1 MTQEAADPPFS
12 SGHSRVVALLEVLLC
27 SSVPTQLLLSGALAA
42 AGVAPRTAAGQLSTP
57 FVVAL
62 SLGDTLILV
71 TLMIVL
77 SRLHGQ
83 SAWVLWR
90 GRRPAGRE
98 VLLGVAIAPIV
109 LVGVGLLLAAIQ
121 HNVPA
126 LRNVP
131 TNPLGELAAGGPWN
145 AATLGAVAII
155 AGGLREELQ
164 RAFLLQRFEQHLGG
178 TSVGVVVLSVAFGL
192 GHAMQGWDAVIA
204 TGLLGACWSVLYLWR
219 RSSIAPVVSHAGF
232 NAIEVVQMALLAG

>member
-1 MTQEAADPPFS
+1 MTLEPAAPPIS
-12 SGHSRVVALLEVLLC
+12 QGHGRLVALLEVLLC
-27 SSVPTQLLLSGALAA
+27 SSVPTQLLLSGVLAA
-42 AGVAPRTAAGQLSTP
+42 VGVVPRTATGQLSAP

-62 SLGDTLILV
+62 SLGDTVVLI

-83 SAWVLWR
+83 SAWQLWR
-90 GRRPAGRE
+90 GQRPAGRE
-98 VLLGVAIAPIV
+98 ALIGLTIAPLV
-109 LVGVGLLLAAIQ
+109 LVGVGLLLTAIQ
-121 HNVPA
+121 HYVPA
-126 LRNVP
+126 LHNVP
-131 TNPLGELAAGGPWN
+131 TNPLGELAGGGVGN
-145 AATLGAVAII
+145 AATLGVVAIV

-178 TSVGVVVLSVAFGL
+178 AWVGVVVLSAAFGL
-192 GHAMQGWDAVIA
+192 GHLMQGWDAVIA

-232 NAIEVVQMALLAG
+232 NAIEVLQMAMPTA